1 MNWFNTGEAGFEM
14 KPVFFLPTHL
24 KYRKERVLVEQINSF
39 ISEVGVPIVVPGFR
53 FISGKKLVDNLIWT
67 ILKYA
72 VHPL

>member
-1 MNWFNTGEAGFEM
+1 M
-14 KPVFFLPTHL
+14 
-24 KYRKERVLVEQINSF
+24 EQINSF